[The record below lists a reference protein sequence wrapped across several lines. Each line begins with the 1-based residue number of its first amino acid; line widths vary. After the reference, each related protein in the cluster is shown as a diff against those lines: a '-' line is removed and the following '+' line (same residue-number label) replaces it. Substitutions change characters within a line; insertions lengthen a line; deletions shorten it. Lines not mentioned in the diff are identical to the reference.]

1 MPIGRLHVLTDFFF
15 QQRYSHAELARLAVA
30 GGADVIQFRQKF
42 GSVRH
47 LIVQVEGIVE
57 VCAAANVPLIVNDR
71 VDLALIEGVSGVH
84 LGQADYPIAL
94 ARKVLGPDAI
104 IGATATTTEQ
114 VRQAER
120 EGATYVG
127 FGPVYNT
134 GSKSNPASV
143 KGIEGLRRAVE
154 AVSIPVIA
162 IAGITPERTREVL
175 DAGAHGVAVM
185 TAVTTAD
192 DPTQA
197 TAAFA
202 DVMRVSANR

>member
-104 IGATATTTEQ
+104 IGAKATTTEQ
-114 VRQAER
+114 GRQAER

-127 FGPVYNT
+127 FGPVYHT
-134 GSKSNPASV
+134 SSTAKPASV
-143 KGIEGLRRAVE
+143 KGTERLRQHVE
-154 AVSIPVIA
+154 
-162 IAGITPERTREVL
+162 
-175 DAGAHGVAVM
+175 
-185 TAVTTAD
+185 
-192 DPTQA
+192 
-197 TAAFA
+197 
-202 DVMRVSANR
+202 DVENSK